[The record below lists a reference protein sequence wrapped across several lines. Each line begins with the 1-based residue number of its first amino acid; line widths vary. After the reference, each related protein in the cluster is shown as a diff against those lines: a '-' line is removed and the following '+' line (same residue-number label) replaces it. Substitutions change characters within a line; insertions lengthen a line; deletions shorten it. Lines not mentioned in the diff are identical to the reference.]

1 MNFKVC
7 LKNEIGAV
15 APMQQTHSEM
25 ECVHT
30 KILCCDTTKEKL
42 HQRRGTGWGISI
54 TMSSILTC
62 FVTGFS
68 STINFMQLI

>member
-7 LKNEIGAV
+7 LNHEIGAV
-15 APMQQTHSEM
+15 APMQLTHSEM

-30 KILCCDTTKEKL
+30 KILFCDTKEKL

-54 TMSSILTC
+54 TMSNTLTC